1 MNKVLKTDEVD
12 KIKED
17 PDDKKEENNVSLDES
32 MNKYD
37 SDEESYKKLDE
48 EEDYKDEQ
56 EPEGN
61 NINKN
66 TLNDEE
72 DLDIG
77 SVISK
82 IKDFDNNVFKYEHLA
97 FQDNYIIDEIKS
109 FNAQKNY
116 KMNSLQ
122 ELFLKV
128 LQQFSFEEFNQCL
141 FYSEVFIYLLKKTF
155 FMLKNTGPNDELI
168 NIFNIIQ
175 RFAAQIIS
183 KNNKYLN
190 MKNKL
195 SISEDDHLATNRFCY

>member
-1 MNKVLKTDEVD
+1 MNKALKTDEVD

-61 NINKN
+61 NINKY

-109 FNAQKNY
+109 FNVTSVSFSSSTFMPKI
-116 KMNSLQ
+116 SLQ
-122 ELFLKV
+122 LETG
-128 LQQFSFEEFNQCL
+128 N
-141 FYSEVFIYLLKKTF
+141 FI
-155 FMLKNTGPNDELI
+155 
-168 NIFNIIQ
+168 
-175 RFAAQIIS
+175 
-183 KNNKYLN
+183 
-190 MKNKL
+190 
-195 SISEDDHLATNRFCY
+195 